1 MLEQDKGFFAADGLM
16 KLAVYADIGA
26 YGENLPG
33 TCGNDNGILFA
44 VEYYWLLSKKSLLTG
59 EDEIRF
65 QHSLD
70 MLETTRSTVWVSG
83 LYDRNPG
90 RTETPNSFDNYVGT
104 VAGDVLFTSGP
115 KRLISRAVADH
126 GDANDGIFD
135 NVNAGK
141 PENEWDVTCIHQP
154 SELAFYNI
162 AAGYT
167 PGFMSVLW
175 LAGAWITAIRKYKG
189 DGIGI
194 SGILL
199 AWLQINSMRRIQ
211 ENDHILN
218 HLNVFTRL
226 YVTGLNVVG
235 SWFERKLLAVTEGK
249 GIERVFEL
257 YFQDRGHP
265 CRRLSKGVTF

>member
-16 KLAVYADIGA
+16 KLAAYTDIGA

-44 VEYYWLLSKKSLLTG
+44 VEYYWLLLKTNQLTF

-104 VAGDVLFTSGP
+104 VAGDVLFSSGTRRP
-115 KRLISRAVADH
+115 ISRAVADH
-126 GDANDGIFD
+126 GNEFDGIYD

-141 PENEWDVTCIHQP
+141 PKNEWDITHIHQP
-154 SELAFYNI
+154 SEWAFYNI

-167 PGFMSVLW
+167 PGFVSVLW

-189 DGIGI
+189 NDIGI

-199 AWLQINSMRRIQ
+199 AWLQINSMRKIQ
-211 ENDHILN
+211 
-218 HLNVFTRL
+218 RL
-226 YVTGLNVVG
+226 YTFKDLGGFCQWYVTGLNVVG

-265 CRRLSKGVTF
+265 CRRLSKGITF